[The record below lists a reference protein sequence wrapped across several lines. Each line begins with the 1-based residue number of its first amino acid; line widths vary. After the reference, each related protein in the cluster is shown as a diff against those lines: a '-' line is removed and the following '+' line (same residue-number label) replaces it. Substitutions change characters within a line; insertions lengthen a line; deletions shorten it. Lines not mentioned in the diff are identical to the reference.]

1 MKARAHLL
9 AAALAL
15 AAEPGAGRAD
25 SIVNTSH
32 NLSVSGPGPVTA
44 TSETQVCVFC
54 HTPHDSNPTGPL
66 WNHQLSS
73 GVTYVKYSSPTMVA
87 YSSQSSA
94 PDPNGGSKLCLSCH
108 DGTVALGSVG
118 SRPTLITLQGGKLQ
132 MAPGDTGYIGTD
144 LSATHPISFV
154 VTDQLVATNNT
165 NNPSGLALNS
175 VSAMRADPDVHLD
188 ALDRVQCTS
197 CHNPHSDANY
207 ASSGVHFY
215 NKALRSDPCVV
226 CHVTA
231 PTDMGG
237 HLVAATAVQPIA
249 PSAPATPSALMS
261 RVTGAKLLQ
270 QVGPPPGSGG
280 DAPAGAIAGAGG
292 PTQAHVKATTLPIRC
307 MSCHRNHTSG
317 DGKRALLLG
326 RAEDA
331 CFRCHGPSAP
341 QEQLD
346 GRLAAGVTPVDLMI
360 EFEKP
365 SHHPIEFPGDHKPNE
380 RTPETNP
387 NARRHVL
394 CVDCH
399 DAHGTLARQPKRTG
413 MSATP
418 SPTRRFST
426 EAELCFLCHGAAAN
440 RPASQPDVSRQF
452 ASTSY
457 HPVRAPGRGSRVPS
471 LIPPLTTV
479 SMIGCSDCH
488 GNDNA
493 SGPVGPH
500 GSLYAPLLV
509 RNYQRDDLQPESPT
523 RYDLC
528 YRCHDR
534 NSILS
539 DQSFPLHRKHVVDQ
553 RSPCSACHSA
563 HGADAPSLIAF
574 DPNIVQPSKQG
585 LRAFSPLGGGSGSC
599 SLLCH
604 GHDHEASSYC
614 APGVPCSTAPRAVR
628 SSTLHTP
635 ASPIPTAE
643 SLFPGWPGQ

>member
-1 MKARAHLL
+1 MRSRSFFLV
-9 AAALAL
+9 AALAL
-15 AAEPGAGRAD
+15 SAGPGAAGAD
-25 SIVNTSH
+25 SVVNTPH

-44 TSETQVCVFC
+44 TTETQVCVFC
-54 HTPHDSNPTGPL
+54 HTPHDSNPAGPL

-73 GVTYVKYSSPTMVA
+73 GVTYIKYTSPTMVA
-87 YSSQSSA
+87 YTSQSGA

-108 DGTVALGSVG
+108 DGTVALGAVQ
-118 SRPTLITLQGGKLQ
+118 SRAAPIQLAGGKVQ

-154 VTDQLVATNNT
+154 VTDQIVATNNA

-175 VSAMRADPDVHLD
+175 VSEMRADPEVHLD
-188 ALDRVQCTS
+188 GLDRVQCTS

-207 ASSGVHFY
+207 STSGVHFY
-215 NKALRSDPCVV
+215 NKVQRSDACVV

-231 PTDMGG
+231 PTDMGP
-237 HLVAATAVQPIA
+237 HLVAATAVQQVA
-249 PSAPATPSALMS
+249 SSAPATPSALTA
-261 RVTGAKLLQ
+261 RAAGVALLQ
-270 QVGPPPGSGG
+270 KVESPPGSVG
-280 DAPAGAIAGAGG
+280 DQPVGAVAGAGG
-292 PTQAHVKATTLPIRC
+292 PTQAHVRSTTLPNQC
-307 MSCHRNHTSG
+307 MSCHRSHTSA
-317 DGKRALLLG
+317 DGKRALLVG
-326 RAEDA
+326 REEEA
-331 CFRCHGPSAP
+331 CTRCHGPGASL
-341 QEQLD
+341 EQRE
-346 GRLAAGVTPVDLMI
+346 GRLAEGVTPVDLML

-399 DAHGTLARQPKRTG
+399 DAHGTLTRQPKRTG
-413 MSATP
+413 ISATP

-440 RPASQPDVSRQF
+440 RPATQPDVSRQF
-452 ASTSY
+452 ASISY
-457 HPVRAPGRGSRVPS
+457 HPVRGPGRGSRVPS
-471 LIPPLTTV
+471 LIAPLTTA
-479 SMIGCSDCH
+479 SMMGCSDCH
-488 GNDNA
+488 GNDSA

-500 GSLYAPLLV
+500 GSVYSPLLV
-509 RNYQRDDLQPESPT
+509 RNYQREDLQPESPS

-534 NSILS
+534 NSILG

-574 DPNIVQPSKQG
+574 DPNVVQPNKQG
-585 LRAFSPLGGGSGSC
+585 LRSFSPLGAGSGSC
-599 SLLCH
+599 ALSCH

-614 APGVPCSTAPRAVR
+614 APGVPCSTAVRAAR
-628 SSTLHTP
+628 SRTP
-635 ASPIPTAE
+635 QPLVNPLPTAE